1 MNAFNLR
8 ILEADS
14 IFYEGDCVS
23 LIVPTQTGA
32 YGVLAGHANEIAA
45 IVPGEIKYK
54 VYENDDFKVASVSV
68 GIIKIEG
75 PDVLILADSVEDI
88 NDIDINRARCE
99 AEKAREMLEKKNSL
113 RDFLLART
121 QLDRSMNRMR
131 LHNKYYN
138 EDNFDF

>member
-23 LIVPTQTGA
+23 LIVPTQSGA
-32 YGVLAGHANEIAA
+32 YGVLANHANEIAA
-45 IVPGEIKYK
+45 IVPGEVKFK
-54 VYENDDFKVASVSV
+54 TGENEEFKVASISR

-88 NDIDINRARCE
+88 NEIDVNRARRE
-99 AEKAREMLEKKNSL
+99 AQRAREILQKKSSL
-113 RDFLLART
+113 REFLLART
-121 QLDRSMNRMR
+121 QLDRSMNRMK

>member
-23 LIVPTQTGA
+23 LIVPTQSGA
-32 YGVLAGHANEIAA
+32 FGVLAGHANEIAA
-45 IVPGEIKYK
+45 IVPGEVKFK
-54 VYENDDFKVASVSV
+54 VRESEEFKVASISR

-88 NDIDINRARCE
+88 NEIDVNRARRE
-99 AEKAREMLEKKNSL
+99 AERAREILRKKSSL
-113 RDFLLART
+113 REFLLART
-121 QLDRSMNRMR
+121 QLDRSMNRMK